1 VPAADEKIVFDKF
14 HIAQSLNQAVD
25 QVRRSE
31 QRRLGA
37 EGDTSL
43 KWTRFDWLR
52 HPGSFTRAARRAFDD
67 LRDRSRMRQHSAFGA
82 SIPEG
87 ACGDRRLQF
96 LVCQEITSA
105 GDQPSLMPI
114 VPRELSFAGD
124 EEES

>member
-43 KWTRFDWLR
+43 KWTRFEWLR
-52 HPGSFTRAARRAFDD
+52 HPGSFTRAAPGSPVGQGAGQRSARPRPLAHATAQRIRRVDPRGR
-67 LRDRSRMRQHSAFGA
+67 LR
-82 SIPEG
+82 
-87 ACGDRRLQF
+87 
-96 LVCQEITSA
+96 
-105 GDQPSLMPI
+105 
-114 VPRELSFAGD
+114 
-124 EEES
+124 